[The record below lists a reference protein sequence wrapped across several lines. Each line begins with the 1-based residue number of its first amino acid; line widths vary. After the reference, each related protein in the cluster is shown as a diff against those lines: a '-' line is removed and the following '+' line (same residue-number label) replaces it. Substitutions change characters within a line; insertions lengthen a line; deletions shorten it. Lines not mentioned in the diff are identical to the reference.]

1 MFYLG
6 GTTLTDEKRVK
17 GMRVAVTGAAG
28 FIGSNLVEY
37 LVEQGNDVIAIDR
50 VSAEHWPTH
59 GITFVKGDV
68 LDPASMEAALEGVD
82 VVYHMVAMITLKQ
95 QDETAWNLNT
105 KGVRVVAEAALKVG
119 VRRMVHC
126 SSVHSFDQY
135 SCGGY
140 LSEASLR
147 SESPEIPVYDRS
159 KWAGEQE
166 LHAVIAKGLDAVICN
181 PTGVYGPTDYGL
193 SRVNKML
200 RDSARGR
207 IPAVI
212 TGGFDF
218 VDVRDVVIGLTLAA
232 EKGRTGE
239 NYLLTGHMLSM
250 KWAFNMAAKITGRRG
265 PVVAFPLSWI
275 TTILPI
281 AEPIAA
287 KLGSDVVSRAAMGA
301 LIAQPE
307 VDGTKASSE
316 LGYQPRR
323 AAETIQDLITFLISS
338 RQFAG

>member
-1 MFYLG
+1 M
-6 GTTLTDEKRVK
+6 K
-17 GMRVAVTGAAG
+17 VAVTGAAG
-28 FIGSNLVEY
+28 FVGSNLVTL
-37 LVEQGNDVIAIDR
+37 LVDQGHEVVAIDR
-50 VSAEHWPTH
+50 IPSEHWPNH
-59 GITFVKGDV
+59 GVTFVKGDV
-68 LDPASMEAALEGVD
+68 LDPAGMESAFDGVEI
-82 VVYHMVAMITLKQ
+82 VYHMVAMITLKQ
-95 QDETAWNLNT
+95 EDEVAWNLNT
-105 KGVRVVAEAALKVG
+105 NGVRIVAEAALKAG
-119 VRRMVHC
+119 VRRLVHC
-126 SSVHSFDQY
+126 SSVHSFNQY
-135 SCGGY
+135 DCGGQ
-140 LSEASLR
+140 LNESSPR
-147 SESPEIPVYDRS
+147 SESMDIPVYDRS

-166 LHAVIAKGLDAVICN
+166 LQKVIAKGLDAVICN

-207 IPAVI
+207 VPAVI
-212 TGGFDF
+212 SGGFDF

-239 NYLLTGHMLSM
+239 NYLLTGHNITM
-250 KWAFNMAAKITGRRG
+250 KWAFNMAARITGRRG

-275 TTILPI
+275 TAILPI

-287 KLGSDVVSRAAMGA
+287 KFGSDVVSRAAMGS

-307 VDGTKASSE
+307 VDGSKASSE

-323 AAETIQDLITFLISS
+323 ASETIQDLITFLISS